1 MTENDKKM
9 KISIIH
15 LSKAAEN
22 GEHDISKYMY
32 MILNF
37 PALDIFVHGSFNFFC
52 PSLHNF
58 YTITLTM
65 ICLVG
70 PQFQKK
76 E

>member
-37 PALDIFVHGSFNFFC
+37 PALFMGVSTFFC
-52 PSLHNF
+52 PSLQNF
-58 YTITLTM
+58 YTITLTI